1 MESQGNTRGARKGV
15 PFVFVPMNRARSH
28 SHPGTNG
35 EAKKHDVELAAASTP
50 ALRVA
55 RAREEVMRA
64 VPEIIHAFLEQAR
77 QASCA
82 HARFVFDFAGIA
94 ELKNNEAG
102 GPEGPS
108 FAELVT
114 KGLGLCEPNEK

>member
-1 MESQGNTRGARKGV
+1 
-15 PFVFVPMNRARSH
+15 MNRPRSPSH
-28 SHPGTNG
+28 SGTNG
-35 EAKKHDVELAAASTP
+35 EAKKHDLVLAAASTP
-50 ALRVA
+50 AERVA
-55 RAREEVMRA
+55 RARQEVVQA

-94 ELKNNEAG
+94 GLRSDEAG
-102 GPEGPS
+102 GSEGPS

-114 KGLGLCEPNEK
+114 KGLGLREPGKK

>member
-1 MESQGNTRGARKGV
+1 MLVSPDA
-15 PFVFVPMNRARSH
+15 
-28 SHPGTNG
+28 
-35 EAKKHDVELAAASTP
+35 P
-50 ALRVA
+50 ADGVA
-55 RAREEVMRA
+55 RAREEVIRA

-94 ELKNNEAG
+94 GLKGAG
-102 GPEGPS
+102 LENSEGPS

-114 KGLGLCEPNEK
+114 KGLGLREPDKK

>member
-1 MESQGNTRGARKGV
+1 MSRH
-15 PFVFVPMNRARSH
+15 RSP

-35 EAKKHDVELAAASTP
+35 EAKKLELAQIAPDNSAE
-50 ALRVA
+50 RVA
-55 RAREEVMRA
+55 RAREEVVRA

-77 QASCA
+77 QASCP

-94 ELKNNEAG
+94 GLKGAG
-102 GPEGPS
+102 AENPEGPS

-114 KGLGLCEPNEK
+114 TGLGLREPK

>member
-1 MESQGNTRGARKGV
+1 
-15 PFVFVPMNRARSH
+15 MNHPRSPSH
-28 SHPGTNG
+28 SGSNG
-35 EAKKHDVELAAASTP
+35 EAKKHDLVLATASTP
-50 ALRVA
+50 AEQVA
-55 RAREEVMRA
+55 RARQEVVQA

-94 ELKNNEAG
+94 ELKSNEAG